1 MGLLNKQRLKQY
13 LSLNYNV
20 LFSGHH
26 GVGKTAIIKEIF
38 EESGM
43 RWKYFSCSTLDPW
56 VDFVGIPKVIERPNK
71 PPHLDLIRPLFIQD
85 DDIDCLYLDELN
97 RAPDKVLNA
106 IMELIQFK
114 SINGHKLKNL
124 KVIWAAINPEDD
136 DDTYSVNHLDPAQVD
151 RFHVRIDVPFDV
163 DKDFFLAKYPA
174 VGQVFIDWWKAIP
187 ENVRLLVSPR
197 RLDYAADAFIND
209 CRLEDFLPTET
220 GVSKLRTMLKSLPFH
235 EQIAEVDSAASAEIF
250 LKNINNATKL
260 LEMVKVKD
268 ALAID
273 FFVKYASTMPKELV
287 EPFIDYVNAQKAGLD
302 VVSSI
307 EELIELL
314 PNTEGNAGTAALIN
328 NIDFKILYKNGGT
341 LYNDLVALNKQKKNL
356 VTKLANRCCDVM
368 LRCHG
373 PTLERIFWGIEG
385 KAANKQ
391 TNFHEMIL
399 LLSRVDPGL
408 FSNAQRNTINKKLYQ
423 KKTVDVMNFL

>member
-1 MGLLNKQRLKQY
+1 MAVINKLRLEQY
-13 LSLNYNV
+13 LRLNYNV
-20 LFSGHH
+20 LFSGRH
-26 GVGKTAIIKEIF
+26 GVGKTMVIKDVF
-38 EESGM
+38 ESAGL
-43 RWKYFSCSTLDPW
+43 RWKYFSASTLDPW
-56 VDFVGIPKVIERPNK
+56 VDFVGVPKVIDK
-71 PPHLDLIRPLFIQD
+71 DGKTYLDLIRPKFIQD
-85 DDIDCLYLDELN
+85 DEVDAIFFDELN

-114 SINGHKLKNL
+114 SINGHHLKNL
-124 KVIWAAINPEDD
+124 KVIWAAINPEDE
-136 DDTYSVNHLDPAQVD
+136 DDTYTVNHLDPAHID
-151 RFHVRIDVPFDV
+151 RFHVKIDVPFEV
-163 DKDFFLAKYPA
+163 DKDYFNAKYPSI
-174 VGQVFIDWWKAIP
+174 GQTFIDWWKLIP
-187 ENVRLLVSPR
+187 ENIRFLVSPR

-220 GVSKLRTMLKSLPFH
+220 NVSKLRTMLKSLPFH
-235 EQIAEVDSAASAEIF
+235 DQIAEVSSTAEAEVF

-273 FFVKYASTMPKELV
+273 FFVKYAATMPKELV

-314 PNTEGNAGTAALIN
+314 PNTEGTAGTAALIN
-328 NIDFKILYKNGGT
+328 NIDFKILYKGGGT

-356 VTKLANRCCDVM
+356 IFKLANRCCDVM

-391 TNFHEMIL
+391 TNFHELIL
-399 LLSRVDPGL
+399 LLSRVDQTL
-408 FSNAQRNTINKKLYQ
+408 FSHAQRSTINKKLYQ
-423 KKTVDVMNFL
+423 KKIVDAMNLI

>member
-1 MGLLNKQRLKQY
+1 MAIINKTRLEQY
-13 LSLNYNV
+13 LKLNYNV
-20 LFSGHH
+20 LFSGRH
-26 GVGKTAIIKEIF
+26 GVGKTMVIKDTF
-38 EESGM
+38 ESAGL
-43 RWKYFSCSTLDPW
+43 RWKYFSASTLDPW
-56 VDFVGIPKVIERPNK
+56 VDFVGVPKVIDREGLEPY
-71 PPHLDLIRPLFIQD
+71 LGLIRPKFIQD
-85 DDIDCLYLDELN
+85 DEIDAIFFDELN

-114 SINGHKLKNL
+114 SINGYKLKNL

-151 RFHVRIDVPFDV
+151 RFHVKIDVPFDV

-174 VGQVFIDWWKAIP
+174 IGQTFIDWWKLIP
-187 ENVRLLVSPR
+187 ENIRYSVSPR
-197 RLDYAADAFIND
+197 RLDYAADAFVND
-209 CRLEDFLPTET
+209 CRLEDFLPTES
-220 GVSKLRTMLKSLPFH
+220 GVAKLRTMLKSLPFH
-235 EQIAEVDSAASAEIF
+235 EQIAEVNSAAEAEVF

-302 VVSSI
+302 VVASI
-307 EELIELL
+307 EELIDLL
-314 PNTEGNAGTAALIN
+314 PNTEGNASTAALIN
-328 NIDFKILYKNGGT
+328 NVDFKILYKAGGT

-356 VTKLANRCCDVM
+356 IHKLANRCCDVM

-373 PTLERIFWGIEG
+373 QTLERIFWGIEG

-391 TNFHEMIL
+391 TNFQELIL
-399 LLSRVDPGL
+399 LLSRVDPSL
-408 FSNAQRNTINKKLYQ
+408 FSVAQRQTINKKLYQ
-423 KKTVDVMNFL
+423 KKTVDAMNFL